1 MSRVEQ
7 IEAEIQRLSLEEL
20 AMFHA
25 WFSDFDAEAW
35 DKHFVEDVKAGKLDA
50 LAAVAV
56 RDHEAGLPPTFESSC
71 PTKVLEFLRCA
82 AYLGSGGCG

>member
-56 RDHEAGLPPTFESSC
+56 RDHEAGRSTNL
-71 PTKVLEFLRCA
+71 
-82 AYLGSGGCG
+82 